1 MQGEELFKKLFSH
14 YFVNVTCIVMA
25 VFSFCRVFY
34 PEAHFST
41 EDLSRILLMAA
52 AGDLP
57 LVVFYARRELTRK
70 EQCIRTII
78 HFALVVG
85 VNLTLAYLWGWVNM
99 ARGAEVAGLILW
111 VTVIYVAITLITD
124 YRDRKITDK
133 LNDKL
138 RERYGPE
145 Q

>member
-1 MQGEELFKKLFSH
+1 VREEELFRKLFSH
-14 YFVNVTCIVMA
+14 YFVNVTCIVIA
-25 VFSFCRVFY
+25 VFSFCRIFY
-34 PEAHFST
+34 PEAHLST

-57 LVVFYARRELTRK
+57 LVIFYSRRELTRK
-70 EQCIRTII
+70 ELFIRKVI

-85 VNLTLAYLWGWVNM
+85 INLTLAYLWGWVNM
-99 ARGAEVAGLILW
+99 AKGAEVVGLLLW
-111 VTVIYVAITLITD
+111 VTIIYVGITLITD
-124 YRDRKITDK
+124 YRDRKVTDK

>member
-1 MQGEELFKKLFSH
+1 MRGEELFRKLFNH
-14 YFVNVTCIVMA
+14 YFINVTCIVIA
-25 VFSFCRVFY
+25 VFSFCRIFY

-41 EDLSRILLMAA
+41 EDLSRILFMAA

-70 EQCIRTII
+70 ELRIRKII
-78 HFALVVG
+78 HFALVVS

-99 ARGAEVAGLILW
+99 ARGAEVAGLLIC
-111 VTVIYVAITLITD
+111 VTVVYVAITLITD
-124 YRDRKITDK
+124 CRDRKVTDM

-138 RERYGPE
+138 RERYGHE